1 MEMMVYFIAE
11 NSGMLPENSKRKK
24 ELSW

>member
-11 NSGMLPENSKRKK
+11 NSGILSENNIRKK
-24 ELSW
+24 EISW